1 MNQVGGPVIAVK
13 DLTASERQHI
23 IRGWKRDEY
32 IKLAPGYFIER
43 EQYEDLS
50 REDQIT
56 ARIVAHACSAETTVV
71 VGPSAAHLWQMPVAA
86 DNETLARQPVNL
98 ASTTMRPRKTTRVR
112 YRKIG
117 RPHEGCVV
125 ELSTDFG
132 TVRVTDQLTTA
143 LDLAR
148 WATLDDAVR
157 ALDDGL
163 QQETFTVDGIADRLG
178 EMNRVVGVDK
188 MREAVRLASPGSESP
203 RETDVKLLLWR
214 MGLPAPWQQAVI
226 SSRRGVEIARADFFY
241 PALSL
246 VIEYDGEG
254 KYHDPDNGQATKAKE
269 YDQDRTYRMN
279 GIVVLHICDETLRNG
294 TAQELIEQHMVA
306 LAGSGQPYP
315 EHLWTAQCLAWVA

>member
-163 QQETFTVDGIADRLG
+163 QQETFTVDEIADRLG
-178 EMNRVVGVDK
+178 EMNRVVGGGQDAGGGAVGQPRFGEPAGDG
-188 MREAVRLASPGSESP
+188 REAAVVEDGAASALAAGRHLLPP
-203 RETDVKLLLWR
+203 RCGDRSRRLLLPR
-214 MGLPAPWQQAVI
+214 
-226 SSRRGVEIARADFFY
+226 VEPGHR
-241 PALSL
+241 
-246 VIEYDGEG
+246 V
-254 KYHDPDNGQATKAKE
+254 
-269 YDQDRTYRMN
+269 
-279 GIVVLHICDETLRNG
+279 
-294 TAQELIEQHMVA
+294 
-306 LAGSGQPYP
+306 
-315 EHLWTAQCLAWVA
+315 